1 MAKEQKMY
9 LSNGM
14 ILKEGHRP
22 LAEITDEIRDNTIRM
37 DFWNYIN
44 NTIMRYNNDANVS
57 ILNKKEYD
65 KFSDALDAL
74 IAVIND

>member
-1 MAKEQKMY
+1 MSKEPKMY

-14 ILKEGHRP
+14 ILKEGHRS
-22 LAEITDEIRDNTIRM
+22 LAEITDEIRDNTVRM

-44 NTIMRYNNDANVS
+44 NTIMRYNNDVS
-57 ILNKKEYD
+57 VCTLNKKEYK

-74 IAVIND
+74 IDVIND

>member
-1 MAKEQKMY
+1 MDKEQKKY

-14 ILKEGHRP
+14 ILKKGHRP
-22 LAEITDEIRDNTIRM
+22 LDEITDEIRDNTIRM

-44 NTIMRYNNDANVS
+44 NTIMRYNNDASVC
-57 ILNKKEYD
+57 ILRKNEYD

>member
-1 MAKEQKMY
+1 MDKEQKMY

-44 NTIMRYNNDANVS
+44 NTIMRYNNRE
-57 ILNKKEYD
+57 IMG
-65 KFSDALDAL
+65 
-74 IAVIND
+74 

>member
-1 MAKEQKMY
+1 MTKLKKMY

-22 LAEITDEIRDNTIRM
+22 LAEIADEIRDNTIRM

-44 NTIMRYNNDANVS
+44 NTIMRYNNDASVC
-57 ILNKKEYD
+57 ILDKREYD
-65 KFSDALDAL
+65 RFSDALDAL
-74 IAVIND
+74 IDVIND

>member
-1 MAKEQKMY
+1 MSKEQKKY

-44 NTIMRYNNDANVS
+44 NTIMRYNNDASVC
-57 ILNKKEYD
+57 ILDKKEYD